1 MVGVERRHKTV
12 CRVQETINR
21 LGVWL
26 VKCEYRV
33 EGTPGT
39 GVVGQS
45 RPWVQGTEDFEYVM
59 GTSTQGKGTRGAKY
73 HVGIVTVPGSAANR
87 PL

>member
-1 MVGVERRHKTV
+1 MFVSEIVKLTKGCRFVVGVERRHETF
-12 CRVQETINR
+12 CRMQETINQ
-21 LGVWL
+21 LGAWL

-33 EGTPGT
+33 EGT

-59 GTSTQGKGTRGAKY
+59 DTGTQGKGTRSAKIPCG
-73 HVGIVTVPGSAANR
+73 H
-87 PL
+87 